1 MRLSSIIKEAL
12 YEEVESKMKLFYKT
26 DIFMR
31 RTDAQM
37 QAKKEDEEEEPEL
50 EEPDEEEIEVPEEE
64 GEGEEGEDE
73 EGEDEEEEEE
83 EGVEESVK
91 KFRGSLLNEETFRT
105 KTEGVINVLHDEAR
119 NIKILP
125 HLLGFIN
132 RQTDPNTGKQII
144 NDLVV
149 EVVSTIVNEGADA
162 EILKSLIF
170 KDDKINV
177 TVNYGTEQKEN
188 SVGFEITKN
197 IGVQDVTLTLLME
210 DKPQQSFSLNS
221 FNSKLNLLQMDLR
234 KN

>member
-31 RTDAQM
+31 RTDAQI
-37 QAKKEDEEEEPEL
+37 QAAKKEEEEPEL
-50 EEPDEEEIEVPEEE
+50 EEPDEEELQVPEEEPEEE
-64 GEGEEGEDE
+64 GEEEDE
-73 EGEDEEEEEE
+73 D
-83 EGVEESVK
+83 VEESIK

-105 KTEGVINVLHDEAR
+105 KTEGVINLSHDEAR
-119 NIKILP
+119 TIKILP
-125 HLLGFIN
+125 DLLGFLE
-132 RQTDPNTGKQII
+132 RQEDPNTGDQII
-144 NDLVV
+144 NELTS
-149 EVVSTIVNEGADA
+149 EIVSAIVNEGADA

-197 IGVQDVTLTLLME
+197 LGVQDVTLTLLME

-234 KN
+234 KD

>member
-31 RTDAQM
+31 RTEAQM

-64 GEGEEGEDE
+64 EGEGEEGEDE
-73 EGEDEEEEEE
+73 EDEEGEEEED
-83 EGVEESVK
+83 VEESVK

-105 KTEGVINVLHDEAR
+105 KTEGVINVSHDEAR

-149 EVVSTIVNEGADA
+149 EVVSTIVNEGANA

-197 IGVQDVTLTLLME
+197 IGVEEVTLTLLME

-234 KN
+234 KD